1 MKNEIVKIKKETGI
15 MLNLAA
21 IESALIKGDLSKLSD
36 TERVS
41 YYNATCESLGLNP
54 LTRPFEYIVLN
65 GKLMLYTRKDATE
78 QLRKIHKVSIT
89 EMTTK
94 EVGGVFC
101 VIVKAQDGEGRLDMA
116 TGAMALSHLK
126 GEAMANALMKAETKA
141 KRRVTLSIC
150 GLNFMDESEFE
161 VEDNRKFP
169 VIPEIPTIKKI
180 EEINPLPFSD
190 EMPDFEQEAAQEV
203 AGEEPQVEAWT
214 EPDIVRHYQYNL
226 ETYPHK
232 TAEHKGMFF
241 KKLTQKQGVEIS
253 LNIWEVP
260 ELIEG
265 LKQYL
270 IKG

>member
-15 MLNLAA
+15 TLNLAA

-41 YYNATCESLGLNP
+41 YYNAVCESLGLNP
-54 LTRPFEYIVLN
+54 LTRPFEYIILN

-101 VIVKAQDGEGRLDMA
+101 VTVKAQDGEGRLDMA

-161 VEDNRKFP
+161 REDDRKFP
-169 VIPEIPTIKKI
+169 AIPEIPTTKKI
-180 EEINPLPFSD
+180 EEINPLPFND

-203 AGEEPQVEAWT
+203 AGEETQVETWT
-214 EPDIVRHYQYNL
+214 EPSGVYFQYNL
-226 ETYPHK
+226 ETYTHK
-232 TAEHKGMFF
+232 SPEHKEMFF
-241 KKLTQKQGVEIS
+241 KKLAQKKGVEVS